1 MALKKLSTNYQDDA
15 LSSEMNGL
23 RQYQQ
28 INNANGTISLE
39 DKTVYTTQGTE
50 LGAKELVDIVNT
62 INGTI
67 DAISKLRDAFSIS
80 GTVVTI
86 DFDKLN
92 EVI

>member
-1 MALKKLSTNYQDDA
+1 MALTKLSTNYQDDA

-39 DKTVYTTQGTE
+39 DKTVYTAQGTE
-50 LGAKELVDIVNT
+50 LGAKELIEIVNK
-62 INGTI
+62 INESI
-67 DAISKLRDAFSIS
+67 DAIMKLRDAFSVK

>member
-67 DAISKLRDAFSIS
+67 DAIGKLRDAFSIS